1 VHSKVRSEAN
11 RKTSSFSFSSIP
23 SIQGSKHF
31 KLFALGLCTAESFSL
46 LPHVTCCCCCCFY
59 FIFSLWAIFA
69 VGQENVARERER
81 ERENVCHISWG
92 KSGCSRVVV
101 VVGGENISVKHGRG
115 IDFVSSFCPHLLG
128 SRWFLLLSLEETATS
143 AIQKARQMV
152 D

>member
-1 VHSKVRSEAN
+1 VQTKKSFSFDGCCWCCKEREREREWLRGEVHSKVRSEAN

-46 LPHVTCCCCCCFY
+46 LPHVTCCCCFY

-81 ERENVCHISWG
+81 ERMCVTFHEG
-92 KSGCSRVVV
+92 KVVV
-101 VVGGENISVKHGRG
+101 VVWWS
-115 IDFVSSFCPHLLG
+115 
-128 SRWFLLLSLEETATS
+128 W
-143 AIQKARQMV
+143 
-152 D
+152 